1 MHPPQ
6 LRREGE
12 ALADAHDRPEEKNSM
27 TLEGERFPRLV
38 ASMNMTGRILQHR
51 PLISSLEGSR
61 PCRSALD
68 FLGLLCVFPLTH

>member
-12 ALADAHDRPEEKNSM
+12 SLADAHDRPEEKNSM

-38 ASMNMTGRILQHR
+38 ASMNMTGRILQHL
-51 PLISSLEGSR
+51 PLISSLVRAQDLAGQLLTS
-61 PCRSALD
+61 
-68 FLGLLCVFPLTH
+68 LGYFAFFP